1 MIGISLL
8 AYAAVVS
15 HTRLNSAFHI
25 GLQYLLAL
33 KNALTEWYR
42 PAETQNE
49 TDLRLFVAGFLLF
62 VVGVFPYLAVGKLP
76 DLADW
81 DSRYQLL
88 VPLGASFML
97 FYGYKIT
104 SNRVVKS
111 SFTKVSVISVIV
123 ALFVIGNVVSYL
135 DYQKDWFK
143 EVSLIHNFKKN
154 EEIRNHT
161 TFLFDDKT
169 ANSNANWR
177 TYRFYEYDGMLQYA
191 FGDQSRFGS
200 DRSTFNMSIYYINYY
215 HTYGYDA
222 AYFGLRDYKRV
233 EPDVNVTIGYG
244 SYPLTYINTLKLL
257 YNEKFN
263 TDKFNE
269 TVDNVVTVQPTR
281 IT

>member
-1 MIGISLL
+1 
-8 AYAAVVS
+8 
-15 HTRLNSAFHI
+15 
-25 GLQYLLAL
+25 
-33 KNALTEWYR
+33 
-42 PAETQNE
+42 
-49 TDLRLFVAGFLLF
+49 
-62 VVGVFPYLAVGKLP
+62 
-76 DLADW
+76 
-81 DSRYQLL
+81 
-88 VPLGASFML
+88 
-97 FYGYKIT
+97 
-104 SNRVVKS
+104 
-111 SFTKVSVISVIV
+111 
-123 ALFVIGNVVSYL
+123 
-135 DYQKDWFK
+135 
-143 EVSLIHNFKKN
+143 
-154 EEIRNHT
+154 
-161 TFLFDDKT
+161 
-169 ANSNANWR
+169 
-177 TYRFYEYDGMLQYA
+177 MLQYA